1 MGLRQCDNCGDEF
14 DEAKAFC
21 PGCGKAFVEEA
32 KRETKSE
39 FEQQDSTVE
48 LGKTM
53 YNQMLADMGLDLSKK
68 PKPAEKRVEVIAPV
82 AASSKA
88 KAPARAQKPEV
99 AKKSPAGLPAP
110 AAAAAAAEPVRT
122 GGRAKWIVLSIL
134 GFLLLFPPAA
144 VATAGIIYDILL
156 RLR

>member
-1 MGLRQCDNCGDEF
+1 MF

-21 PGCGKAFVEEA
+21 PGCGKAFVEEE
-32 KRETKSE
+32 KRERKSE

-82 AASSKA
+82 GSPAKA
-88 KAPARAQKPEV
+88 KATAKAEKPSVTE
-99 AKKSPAGLPAP
+99 KSAAPVPAP
-110 AAAAAAAEPVRT
+110 AAPITLRPSEPT

-144 VATAGIIYDILL
+144 IATAGIIYDILL